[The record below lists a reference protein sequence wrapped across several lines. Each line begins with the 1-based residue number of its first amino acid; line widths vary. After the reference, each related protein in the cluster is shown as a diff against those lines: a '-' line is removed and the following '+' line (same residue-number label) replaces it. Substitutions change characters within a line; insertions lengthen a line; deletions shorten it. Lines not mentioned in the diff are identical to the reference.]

1 MNHVILSGG
10 QAVHSL
16 DPTDRGLAY
25 GDGVF
30 ETVLF
35 HCGRLVWWTEHWERL
50 RRGAEALGL
59 LLPDPV
65 RLHAEVESLVSG
77 HAHGVLKMILTR
89 GPGGRGYRPPPMQ
102 VPTGV
107 LSVHDVPMP
116 PPAQGMGLR
125 WCDTRLAIQPRLAGF
140 KHLNR
145 LEQVLARA
153 EWDDPGTHEG
163 LMRDTEGYVV
173 CATAAN
179 LFIRSEGRWLTP
191 PVDRCGIAGIC
202 RAWARSAL
210 AADERRLTVRDIEE
224 AEALF
229 LCNSVRGILPVARL
243 DARLWEPDPEVG
255 ALIDR
260 LAREQPA
267 FAKAFEGRA

>member
-1 MNHVILSGG
+1 MNVVILSGG
-10 QAVHSL
+10 DAVHAL
-16 DPTDRGLAY
+16 DPADRGLAY

-35 HCGRLVWWTEHWERL
+35 HAGRLVWWDEHWARL
-50 RRGAEALGL
+50 QRGAKALNL
-59 LLPDPV
+59 LMPDPN

-77 HAHGVLKMILTR
+77 HAHGVLKLILTR
-89 GPGGRGYRPPPMQ
+89 GPGGRGYAPPPMQ
-102 VPTGV
+102 VPTVV

-116 PPAQGMGLR
+116 PPSDGLGLR
-125 WCDTRLAIQPRLAGF
+125 WCDMRLSIQPRLAGF

-163 LMRDTEGYVV
+163 LMRDTEGDVV
-173 CATAAN
+173 CATSAN
-179 LFIRSEGRWLTP
+179 LFIRSGGRWLTP

-202 RAWARSAL
+202 RQWAMSAL
-210 AADERRLTVRDIEE
+210 DAREQRLAVNDIEQ
-224 AEALF
+224 AQALF
-229 LCNSVRGILPVARL
+229 LCNSVRGIQPVSRL
-243 DARLWEPDPEVG
+243 DAQLWEPDPEVA
-255 ALIDR
+255 ALIER

-267 FAKAFEGRA
+267 FARSAAGRA